1 MIKSVFFND
10 TDNPRTKS
18 EKLNIKAEPLFYAR
32 ELPAEDSHNEEEN
45 DSETQKIW
53 ETLLT
58 DIGK

>member
-1 MIKSVFFND
+1 MTKMIKSVFFND

-45 DSETQKIW
+45 DSET
-53 ETLLT
+53 
-58 DIGK
+58 